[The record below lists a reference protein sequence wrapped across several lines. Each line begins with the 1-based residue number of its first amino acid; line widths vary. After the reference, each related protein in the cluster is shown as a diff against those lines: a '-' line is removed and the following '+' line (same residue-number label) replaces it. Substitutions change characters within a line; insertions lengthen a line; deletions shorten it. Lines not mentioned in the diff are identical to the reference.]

1 MFDSCKVVHRMTWL
15 CSQMQDA
22 EIARALAVLFVAHF
36 DPATQDKP
44 RLRQCLS
51 VFFPAYA
58 AASSSHQH
66 HIARAFRRAA
76 RGALG
81 VAPIKK
87 APAPQLMR
95 YMLQVSTA
103 SQHRHTVSISI
114 CCSHLSCCPQLLM
127 TCTPQGFFLLALF
140 LAAHC
145 HSLPVLEQTSKQI
158 LMLKW
163 VSQHA

>member
-1 MFDSCKVVHRMTWL
+1 
-15 CSQMQDA
+15 MQDA

-36 DPATQDKP
+36 DPATQDNP

-76 RGALG
+76 REVLG

-103 SQHRHTVSISI
+103 SQHRHTVSISHLLLTSVLLFTVPDGMHSTGFLTSGFVS
-114 CCSHLSCCPQLLM
+114 CCSVRFSACCPGADGQADFDVVV
-127 TCTPQGFFLLALF
+127 G
-140 LAAHC
+140 
-145 HSLPVLEQTSKQI
+145 
-158 LMLKW
+158 
-163 VSQHA
+163 VSACIGQMPDCNF

>member
-1 MFDSCKVVHRMTWL
+1 MWL
-15 CSQMQDA
+15 CWEMQDA

-95 YMLQVSTA
+95 YMLWVSTV
-103 SQHRHTVSISI
+103 SQHRHTVFCIHLLLTSIL
-114 CCSHLSCCPQLLM
+114 LSTAPNDMNYTGPGQPGIVL
-127 TCTPQGFFLLALF
+127 GF
-140 LAAHC
+140 
-145 HSLPVLEQTSKQI
+145 SLN
-158 LMLKW
+158 
-163 VSQHA
+163 

>member
-1 MFDSCKVVHRMTWL
+1 
-15 CSQMQDA
+15 MQDA

-95 YMLQVSTA
+95 YMLQVSTV
-103 SQHRHTVSISI
+103 SQHRHTMFYIPLLLASVLLSTAPGDVYFTGFLPSCFVS
-114 CCSHLSCCPQLLM
+114 CCSLSLSACVGADIQ
-127 TCTPQGFFLLALF
+127 AD
-140 LAAHC
+140 ADAE
-145 HSLPVLEQTSKQI
+145 VD
-158 LMLKW
+158 
-163 VSQHA
+163 VSGCAGQMPNCSF